1 MHNTTKF
8 NTINS
13 PLVTVLIPCCN
24 VERYIES
31 SLMNVI
37 NQTYKNLEIL
47 VIDDGSTDNTRSIL
61 VQLAKKDKRI
71 NLIYNQE
78 NNGLIKSLNNGI
90 EIAKGE
96 YIARTDADDLVEKN
110 WIEELIYILEKSPEI
125 LAIGAHANIINNKN
139 KVLNQI
145 TPPEYHQDII
155 EMMPFSCPIIHPVS
169 IIRSSVFKKNK
180 LRYDENYIYAEDYKL
195 WLEISK
201 IGKLHNLQKI
211 LINYRIHENQ
221 VSSKRQKEQEE
232 TAKKIRIESCNR
244 IFHINNLNI
253 SINQPISIQQIL
265 SLILIYQKSNCT
277 IRIMPKI
284 IYELCLSIKKISIL
298 DIITLFNNQYI
309 KKNLSRSQH
318 IKLIKKFIRPKKYKG
333 CF

>member
-1 MHNTTKF
+1 MHNTIVYNKK
-8 NTINS
+8 NE
-13 PLVTVLIPCCN
+13 PLVSVLIPCFN
-24 VERYIES
+24 VEKYVES
-31 SLMNVI
+31 SLNNVI
-37 NQTYKNLEIL
+37 TQTYKNLEIL

-61 VQLAKKDKRI
+61 DQFAKKDQRI
-71 NLIYNQE
+71 NVVYNKE
-78 NNGLIKSLNNGI
+78 NKGLIKSLNKGI
-90 EIAKGE
+90 DLAKGE

-180 LRYDENYIYAEDYKL
+180 LCYDENYIYAEDYKL

-211 LINYRIHENQ
+211 LINYRVHENQ
-221 VSSKRQKEQEE
+221 ISSKRQKEQEE
-232 TAKKIRIESCNR
+232 TAKKIRIESCNQ
-244 IFHINNLNI
+244 IFHISNLNI
-253 SINQPISIQQIL
+253 SINKPVSIQQIL
-265 SLILIYQKSNCT
+265 SLILIYQKSNCQ

-284 IYELCLSIKKISIL
+284 IYELCLSIKKISIFN
-298 DIITLFNNQYI
+298 IITLFNNQYI